1 MKFTNFEFVE
11 YDEKHHIVFIRDL
24 NSGGMSITNNAE
36 AVYQHVRTYWGA
48 VRVVYQDTMGNWDE
62 IIQQAGEYPG
72 DWCITFTPW
81 QGLFM
86 DTLKRGL

>member
-1 MKFTNFEFVE
+1 MKFTNFELVE
-11 YDEKHHIVFIRDL
+11 YDDKHHIVFLRDL
-24 NSGGMSITNNAE
+24 DQCGMTITNNAE
-36 AVYQHVRTYWGA
+36 AVYRHVRTYWGA

-62 IIQQAGEYPG
+62 IIEQAGSEPG
-72 DWCITFTPW
+72 EWQISFAPW